1 MGDIGG
7 PYKGFRESM
16 ATLVNFNN
24 HHKILL
30 TKKEDLFLDLACK
43 DWIASAN
50 KAIKSQGAFYVA
62 LSGGK
67 TPLTIYKEIVKNKED
82 LLDPNKIFLFWGDE
96 RDEPVTSSESNYG
109 QAMSVLQDLRI
120 PEEHIFRMEVENPE
134 GAKIYQS
141 SIESIV
147 PECSFD
153 MVMLGVGQDGHTL
166 SLFPNTEALKEQE
179 RFVVFNTIPQLDSKR
194 MTLTFPC
201 VRKSKHSVVYVS
213 GENKK
218 EIIRRILFPENRT
231 ELFPIESIGTEKA
244 PLFWILSPDAFDMR
258 DFESIPS
265 MHKLDIL

>member
-1 MGDIGG
+1 M
-7 PYKGFRESM
+7 
-16 ATLVNFNN
+16 
-24 HHKILL
+24 
-30 TKKEDLFLDLACK
+30 
-43 DWIASAN
+43 
-50 KAIKSQGAFYVA
+50 
-62 LSGGK
+62 
-67 TPLTIYKEIVKNKED
+67 
-82 LLDPNKIFLFWGDE
+82 
-96 RDEPVTSSESNYG
+96 PVTSSESNYG

-179 RFVVFNTIPQLDSKR
+179 RFVVFNYIPQLDSKR
-194 MTLTFPC
+194 ITLTFPC